1 MTPRYDLP
9 STPAPAAY
17 KDYGYWRPSAPQDR
31 APRTDWWHD
40 YGQAELDQLEADLD
54 QGNPDLQSALARYR
68 EARALYAQAQAALY
82 PTVNLVAADL
92 GERQSDNRPLRS
104 ASQPARYRDELVGAS
119 ASYELDLWGR
129 VRSATAAGK
138 AAAQAASADLESVRL
153 ILHAEL
159 ATAYISLRGADTQ
172 LRVLQRAVTAYQ
184 RARDLIKNRYDG
196 GIASALDL
204 ARSQNQLETAQAEAT
219 DVKAGRALYEHAI
232 AALTGR
238 NASEFSLPLREEDLS
253 LPSVPVGIPSQL
265 LERRPDVASAERR
278 MAAYNATIG
287 ATRAAFF
294 PRLSLSAL
302 AGFESTTG
310 AGLMNAPNRFWAI
323 GPQGLLTI
331 LDGGYRSAAVDA
343 ARARFEA
350 ASGQYRSTVLE
361 AFQEVEDAL
370 ALTALMHRELEQR
383 AAARVSAER
392 ALELAQSRYREG
404 AVSYLEVVTA
414 QVAAL
419 DSERRAAEIRTRELQ
434 ASMLLVRALGGGF
447 TRESVAV
454 EP

>member
-1 MTPRYDLP
+1 MTPRYDVP
-9 STPAPAAY
+9 ATPEPAAY
-17 KDYGYWRPSAPQDR
+17 KDYGYWAPSAPRDR

-54 QGNPDLQSALARYR
+54 QSNPDLLSALARYR
-68 EARALYAQAQAALY
+68 EASALYAQAQAALY

-92 GERQSDNRPLRS
+92 GDRQSDNRPLRS

-138 AAAQAASADLESVRL
+138 AAAQAATADLESVRL

-159 ATAYISLRGADTQ
+159 ATTYISLRGADAR
-172 LRVLQRAVTAYQ
+172 LRILQRAVTAYQ
-184 RARDLIKNRYDG
+184 GTRDLIKNRHDG

-204 ARSQNQLETAQAEAT
+204 ARSQNQLETAQAEVT
-219 DVKAGRALYEHAI
+219 DITAGRALYEHAI

-253 LPSVPVGIPSQL
+253 LPSVPAGIPSQL

-310 AGLMNAPNRFWAI
+310 AGLLNAPNRFWAI

-350 ASGQYRSTVLE
+350 ASGQYRGTVLE
-361 AFQEVEDAL
+361 AFREVEDAL

-383 AAARVSAER
+383 EAARASAER
-392 ALELAQSRYREG
+392 ALELAQGRYREG

-419 DSERRAAEIRTRELQ
+419 DSERRAADIRTRELQ
-434 ASMLLVRALGGGF
+434 ASVLLVRALGGGF
-447 TRESVAV
+447 TRESIAV
-454 EP
+454 GP